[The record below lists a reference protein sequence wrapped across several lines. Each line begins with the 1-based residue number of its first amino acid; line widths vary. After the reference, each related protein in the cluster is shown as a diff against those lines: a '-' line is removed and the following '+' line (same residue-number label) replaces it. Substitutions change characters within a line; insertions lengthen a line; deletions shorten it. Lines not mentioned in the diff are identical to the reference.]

1 MNKKQNR
8 DVPYDTIIKVLLLK
22 IKSLE
27 EENKKIKE
35 EKLEDRVNKVIKE
48 FKKSLNLTQLQILQ
62 CKTNPYYIAQ
72 VKENI
77 GLRNKIKNLEI
88 LLSKTNKL

>member
-1 MNKKQNR
+1 MSKEQNK
-8 DVPYDTIIKVLLLK
+8 DVPYDTVIRVLLLK

-48 FKKSLNLTQLQILQ
+48 FKKSLDLSQRQILQ

-72 VKENI
+72 VRENI
-77 GLRNKIKNLEI
+77 GLRNKIKKLEI
-88 LLSKTNKL
+88 LLGRINGA

>member
-1 MNKKQNR
+1 MNKEQNK
-8 DVPYDTIIKVLLLK
+8 DVPYDTVIKVLLLK

-62 CKTNPYYIAQ
+62 CKTNPYYMAQ
-72 VKENI
+72 VQENI
-77 GLRNKIKNLEI
+77 GLRNKIKTLEM
-88 LLSKTNKL
+88 LLSKINKI